1 MFPDSLPL
9 INMINKALMTF
20 HRYTFLHISGFTLVE
35 TVIAMVISLII
46 VTSIY
51 QIYHVQHKSH
61 LIQQQVSEMQQRLRG
76 AVDLLVNDIQMA
88 GYDPTYTS
96 DAAIVTDF
104 PEPNDIFEDDI
115 DYAIDKEII
124 AFTID
129 DNGDGVIQTTDSE
142 QIAYRLRN
150 NRLERYKAADGTW
163 EAIVTGIDALN
174 FVYFDAAGNV
184 TNTLANIRTV
194 ELTLL
199 ARSTAPDYRYVDTA
213 TYQNGQGDE
222 IFVPA
227 ANDHYRRRL
236 LITRVQCR
244 NLGL

>member
-1 MFPDSLPL
+1 
-9 INMINKALMTF
+9 
-20 HRYTFLHISGFTLVE
+20 
-35 TVIAMVISLII
+35 
-46 VTSIY
+46 
-51 QIYHVQHKSH
+51 
-61 LIQQQVSEMQQRLRG
+61 MQQRLRG
-76 AVDLLVNDIQMA
+76 TIDLLASDIQMA

-96 DAAIVTDF
+96 DASIVADF
-104 PEPNDIFEDDI
+104 PEPNDILEDDI
-115 DYAIDKEII
+115 DYTVDKDII

-129 DNGDGVIQTTDSE
+129 DNGDGVIQATDSE

-150 NRLERYKAADGTW
+150 NRLERYSVSNGTW
-163 EAIVTGIDALN
+163 EVIVTDIDALN

-184 TNTLANIRTV
+184 TNALEEIRTV

-199 ARSTAPDYRYVDTA
+199 ARSTAPDYRYIDTA
-213 TYQNGQGDE
+213 TYQNGQAE
-222 IFVPA
+222 TIFVPA

>member
-1 MFPDSLPL
+1 MFQDSLSL
-9 INMINKALMTF
+9 INMINKALINF
-20 HRYTFLHISGFTLVE
+20 YTSGFTLIE
-35 TVIAMVISLII
+35 IVIAMVISSII
-46 VTSIY
+46 ATSVY
-51 QIYHVQHKSH
+51 YIYHVQHKSH
-61 LIQQQVSEMQQRLRG
+61 IIQQQVSEMQQRLRG

-104 PEPNDIFEDDI
+104 SEPNDIFDDDI
-115 DYAIDKEII
+115 DYAVDKDII

-129 DNGDGVIQTTDSE
+129 ENGDGVIQATDSE
-142 QIAYRLRN
+142 QIAYRLHN
-150 NRLERYKAADGTW
+150 NRLERYSVADETW
-163 EAIVTGIDALN
+163 DVIVTDIDALN
-174 FVYFDAAGNV
+174 FVYFDADGNV
-184 TNTLANIRTV
+184 TNTLADIRTV

-213 TYQNGQGDE
+213 TYENGQGDD
-222 IFVPA
+222 IFAPP